1 VGTSQEGMSMQT
13 LIHSFTF
20 FGSHHGLM
28 QDKTLAHLA
37 ISFASIGVALV
48 IAVPLGVWLGHLH
61 RGSFLAINVSNIFRA
76 LPSLAMISIG
86 IGVLGIGFANV
97 LVALV
102 VLAAP
107 VMLTNAYVAVEHVDR
122 NAVEAAR
129 AAGMRPWQVLT
140 RVELPLAA
148 PLIFAGIRTGTVY
161 VVATATLATFAG
173 GGGLGDVIVNEPTY
187 GVPGVI
193 AGSLA
198 ITVLAF
204 GIDGLL
210 ALVQRAATPKPLR
223 RQNRFSRTAATVTEA
238 ARDNLVIQQS

>member
-1 VGTSQEGMSMQT
+1 VQT
-13 LIHSFTF
+13 LLNSFTF
-20 FGSHHGLM
+20 FGNHPGLM
-28 QDKTLAHLA
+28 WNKTLAHLA
-37 ISFASIGVALV
+37 ISFASIGVALA
-48 IAVPLGVWLGHLH
+48 IAIPLGVWLGHLH
-61 RGSFLAINVSNIFRA
+61 RASFLAINVSNVFRA

-86 IGVLGIGFANV
+86 LGVLGIGFANV

-107 VMLTNAYVAVEHVDR
+107 VMLTNAYVAVEQVDR

-129 AAGMRPWQVLT
+129 AAGMRPRQVLT
-140 RVELPLAA
+140 RVELPLAT

-173 GGGLGDVIVNEPTY
+173 GGGLGDIIVNEPTY

-210 ALVQRAATPKPLR
+210 ALVQRAATPRPLR
-223 RQNRFSRTAATVTEA
+223 KETRFSRTAATVAEP
-238 ARDNLVIQQS
+238 AREDLVIQQP

>member
-1 VGTSQEGMSMQT
+1 VQT
-13 LIHSFTF
+13 LVNSFTF
-20 FGSHHGLM
+20 FGNHPGLM
-28 QDKTLAHLA
+28 WDKTLAHLA
-37 ISFASIGVALV
+37 ISFASIGVALA
-48 IAVPLGVWLGHLH
+48 IAIPLGVWLGHLH
-61 RGSFLAINVSNIFRA
+61 RASFLAINVSNVFRA

-86 IGVLGIGFANV
+86 IGLLGIGFANV

-107 VMLTNAYVAVEHVDR
+107 VMLTNAYVAVEQVDR

-129 AAGMRPWQVLT
+129 AAGMRPRQVLA
-140 RVELPLAA
+140 RVELPLAT
-148 PLIFAGIRTGTVY
+148 PLIFAGVRTGTVY

-173 GGGLGDVIVNEPTY
+173 GGGLGDIIVNEPTY

-198 ITVLAF
+198 ITLLAF

-210 ALVQRAATPKPLR
+210 ALVQRAATPRPLR
-223 RQNRFSRTAATVTEA
+223 KQTRFSRAAVTVAEPTK
-238 ARDNLVIQQS
+238 DNLVIQRS

>member
-1 VGTSQEGMSMQT
+1 MQT
-13 LIHSFTF
+13 LVNSFGF
-20 FGSHHGLM
+20 FGTHPGLVW
-28 QDKTLAHLA
+28 DKTLAHLA
-37 ISFASIGVALV
+37 ISFAAIGVALV
-48 IAVPLGVWLGHLH
+48 IAIPLGVWLGHLS
-61 RGSFLAINVSNIFRA
+61 RGSFLAINVSNVFRA

-107 VMLTNAYVAVEHVDR
+107 VMLTNAYVAVEQVDR

-129 AAGMRPWQVLT
+129 ATGMRPWQVLT
-140 RVELPLAA
+140 RVELPIAT
-148 PLIFAGIRTGTVY
+148 PLIFAGIRTATVY

-173 GGGLGDVIVNEPTY
+173 GGGLGDIIVNEPTF

-198 ITVLAF
+198 ITALAF
-204 GIDGLL
+204 GVDGLL
-210 ALVQRAATPKPLR
+210 ALVQRAATPRPLR
-223 RQNRFSRTAATVTEA
+223 SKARFSRAAPTATESAADQLVT
-238 ARDNLVIQQS
+238 QQP

>member
-1 VGTSQEGMSMQT
+1 MQT
-13 LIHSFTF
+13 LINSFTF
-20 FGSHHGLM
+20 FGHHPGLM
-28 QDKTLAHLA
+28 WNKTLAHLA
-37 ISFASIGVALV
+37 ISFASIGVALA
-48 IAVPLGVWLGHLH
+48 IAIPLGVWLGHLH
-61 RGSFLAINVSNIFRA
+61 RASFLAINTSNVFRA

-86 IGVLGIGFANV
+86 IGLLGIGFANV

-107 VMLTNAYVAVEHVDR
+107 VMLTNAYVAVDQVDR

-129 AAGMRPWQVLT
+129 ATGMHPRQVLT
-140 RVELPLAA
+140 RVELPLAS

-173 GGGLGDVIVNEPTY
+173 GGGLGDIIVNEPTY
-187 GVPGVI
+187 GVAGVI

-204 GIDGLL
+204 AIDGLL
-210 ALVQRAATPKPLR
+210 AVVQRAATPRPLR
-223 RQNRFSRTAATVTEA
+223 KQKRFSRVSATVA
-238 ARDNLVIQQS
+238 APAAEDLVVQKS

>member
-1 VGTSQEGMSMQT
+1 MQT
-13 LIHSFTF
+13 LINSFTF
-20 FGSHHGLM
+20 FGHHAGLM
-28 QDKTLAHLA
+28 GDKTRAHLA
-37 ISFASIGVALV
+37 ISFASVGVALA
-48 IAVPLGVWLGHLH
+48 IAIPLGVWLGHLH
-61 RGSFLAINVSNIFRA
+61 RGSFLAINTSNVFRA
-76 LPSLAMISIG
+76 LPSLAMISLG
-86 IGVLGIGFANV
+86 IGFLGIGFANV

-107 VMLTNAYVAVEHVDR
+107 VMLTNAYVAVEQVDR

-129 AAGMRPWQVLT
+129 AAGMTARQVLT
-140 RVELPLAA
+140 RIELPLAA

-173 GGGLGDVIVNEPTY
+173 GGGLGDIIVNEPTY

-193 AGSLA
+193 AGALA

-210 ALVQRAATPKPLR
+210 ALVQRAATPRPLR
-223 RQNRFSRTAATVTEA
+223 KRGRLGRADTVVAAPATE
-238 ARDNLVIQQS
+238 DLVVR